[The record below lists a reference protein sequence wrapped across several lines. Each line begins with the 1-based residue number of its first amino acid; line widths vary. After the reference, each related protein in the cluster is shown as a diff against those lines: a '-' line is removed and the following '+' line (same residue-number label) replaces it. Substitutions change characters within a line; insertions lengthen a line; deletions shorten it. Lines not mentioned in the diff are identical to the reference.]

1 MSKLIYRKRGR
12 GKTLKLIQECFY
24 ANRKDGGNYTYILT
38 STKENARRIFDM
50 ARKKNYDIPLPIC
63 VSEIKSNG
71 LTGTFIR
78 HLLIDDVE
86 DVLGLLFA
94 ARRIDIPLITM
105 TKYDGNEIEVKE
117 NEWIYKN

>member
-117 NEWIYKN
+117 NE